1 MVEYLYQ
8 KIAMAIQ
15 QDIQSEVYGV
25 HQKLP
30 SENDLAQQFQTTR
43 LTIRKAIDQ
52 LEKQHVV
59 VRDRNRG
66 TYVLAAHDKI
76 SSGADGLLGF
86 TEAAKKFQ
94 LDVKTKILDLKLITT
109 YPQHIKQKL
118 DLVDQEPIWQI
129 TRLRFADQEPM
140 THEQIYIKQKI
151 LPELTKTE
159 AEGSLYQL
167 IEQSLVIGY
176 ADRELEAVLLD
187 QEFSQLLAAKV
198 GSPAFLAHTTAY
210 SVNGYPILYDDS
222 HYRAD
227 KYTFHNILY
236 RKH

>member
-1 MVEYLYQ
+1 
-8 KIAMAIQ
+8 
-15 QDIQSEVYGV
+15 
-25 HQKLP
+25 
-30 SENDLAQQFQTTR
+30 
-43 LTIRKAIDQ
+43 
-52 LEKQHVV
+52 
-59 VRDRNRG
+59 
-66 TYVLAAHDKI
+66 
-76 SSGADGLLGF
+76 
-86 TEAAKKFQ
+86 
-94 LDVKTKILDLKLITT
+94 
-109 YPQHIKQKL
+109 
-118 DLVDQEPIWQI
+118 
-129 TRLRFADQEPM
+129 M

-151 LPELTKTE
+151 LPEITKTE

-176 ADRELEAVLLD
+176 ADQELEAVLLD

>member
-1 MVEYLYQ
+1 
-8 KIAMAIQ
+8 
-15 QDIQSEVYGV
+15 
-25 HQKLP
+25 
-30 SENDLAQQFQTTR
+30 
-43 LTIRKAIDQ
+43 
-52 LEKQHVV
+52 
-59 VRDRNRG
+59 
-66 TYVLAAHDKI
+66 
-76 SSGADGLLGF
+76 
-86 TEAAKKFQ
+86 
-94 LDVKTKILDLKLITT
+94 
-109 YPQHIKQKL
+109 
-118 DLVDQEPIWQI
+118 
-129 TRLRFADQEPM
+129 M

-176 ADRELEAVLLD
+176 AD